1 MPFGTI
7 RNPLTLG
14 ASGQSDGSAYRALA
28 ESLASQQMQAGPSS
42 GLNVLQAILGPL
54 AQVANMN
61 RAAEA
66 DSAYEQNRMK
76 QYEEFQA
83 RQAEQERAAKMA
95 ETASRRGELEKL
107 ADQYQ
112 LQGPARLQF
121 LQTGEV
127 PSQLLEAPKQATG
140 YDAWLAAQPPEVQAK
155 AYQVKAGLAPRAQA
169 PATGGQD
176 ALAIQRELEWYQT
189 LSPEEKAQV
198 DHLKGRDKGGTTV
211 YDPVTGNPIYQ
222 SGGGGAELTNPVK
235 TDLQKGILGAQ
246 ESLGDLDAIGNKFAS
261 NYLTYSGRGKAAV
274 GSFLDKAGI
283 DNGLTQFNA
292 DRTAFV
298 NQLNQT
304 FNQYRKEIT
313 GAAAGEKEMERL
325 LASMMNEEQGPEA
338 FQAAYSQFKEAA
350 QRNLALKQRQLQGG
364 GLPQIAPNSG
374 PGTPRVRRRWNPQ
387 TQDFE

>member
-66 DSAYEQNRMK
+66 DSAYEQNRMR
-76 QYEEFQA
+76 QYEEFQT

-95 ETASRRGELEKL
+95 EGAARRGELEKL

-127 PSQLLEAPKQATG
+127 PSQLLETPKQATG

-155 AYQVKAGLAPRAQA
+155 AFQVKAGLAPRAQA
-169 PATGGQD
+169 PATGGGGERDLSFAEYQALPDELKAQYDQYKGRRATTDPNSPKPLTAKEAD
-176 ALAIQRELEWYQT
+176 ALQKKNARLASLQGSIDRASAILDNGLMTGPIVGAIAERTGIKSAQDQEYEAEIGGIVSELRALQKTPGSGADSDRELVMLLNQAPSLKT
-189 LSPEEKAQV
+189 HPEAARQI
-198 DHLKGRDKGGTTV
+198 LARLRDKV
-211 YDPVTGNPIYQ
+211 QLY
-222 SGGGGAELTNPVK
+222 GGGGGEM
-235 TDLQKGILGAQ
+235 
-246 ESLGDLDAIGNKFAS
+246 
-261 NYLTYSGRGKAAV
+261 AAPMQPAAPAG
-274 GSFLDKAGI
+274 GSSDGWSIEPL
-283 DNGLTQFNA
+283 
-292 DRTAFV
+292 
-298 NQLNQT
+298 
-304 FNQYRKEIT
+304 
-313 GAAAGEKEMERL
+313 
-325 LASMMNEEQGPEA
+325 
-338 FQAAYSQFKEAA
+338 
-350 QRNLALKQRQLQGG
+350 
-364 GLPQIAPNSG
+364 
-374 PGTPRVRRRWNPQ
+374 
-387 TQDFE
+387 

>member
-95 ETASRRGELEKL
+95 EGASQRAELEKL
-107 ADQYQ
+107 ADQYK

-169 PATGGQD
+169 PSQAAPNTEPTFEDYQSWAPEQRAAYD
-176 ALAIQRELEWYQT
+176 AF
-189 LSPEEKAQV
+189 
-198 DHLKGRDKGGTTV
+198 KGRGSSTV
-211 YDPVTGNPIYQ
+211 GQ
-222 SGGGGAELTNPVK
+222 SVNQ
-235 TDLQKGILGAQ
+235 QKQDQAVAQ
-246 ESLGDLDAIGNKFAS
+246 KLAQFDTLD
-261 NYLTYSGRGKAAV
+261 
-274 GSFLDKAGI
+274 
-283 DNGLTQFNA
+283 
-292 DRTAFV
+292 
-298 NQLNQT
+298 NQLN
-304 FNQYRKEIT
+304 RID
-313 GAAAGEKEMERL
+313 AAATKIGSNPIFNGGPLDRKVLDNLPEGQELQQAVAQALPVITALTRIPGLGSQSDFEGRL
-325 LASMMNEEQGPEA
+325 QALQFPSTEFPPEVNKRAIEGVRQYVADLRAALESTSVDGGPA
-338 FQAAYSQFKEAA
+338 QAANAA
-350 QRNLALKQRQLQGG
+350 
-364 GLPQIAPNSG
+364 PSAPTAG
-374 PGTPRVRRRWNPQ
+374 PRRRLKFNPQ
-387 TQDFE
+387 TGELE